1 MLNAIAQH
9 DAGKRTIVDG
19 PTIAAWIQ
27 FLLTATAANN
37 QHPAVQV
44 RCPSSVDVTGAKHA
58 LRIVSIQGHDVRREI
73 FVDPVK
79 GVDSRTLDVPVDLAT
94 VQHETQDD
102 RNRRLQQSG
111 LKADGV
117 VHCNAGLLVV
127 TPPSTF
133 YCDAFG
139 GGKPY
144 KVEVRVA
151 DTTGMLNWHFISGD
165 TAPSP
170 APAASPRYLFSAFAV
185 DCNAERLIA
194 FLNDQGCRLALP
206 EKTAVMHSSFLE
218 PDGQGW
224 SQLAQLGIA
233 FVLSALIGLERE
245 YRQKSAG
252 FRTYTVVGLAAA
264 LIMLVSKY
272 GFTDVLQ
279 ADRIVLDLWR
289 VAAQIVT
296 GIGFIG
302 GGVIFMRRDLVRG
315 LTTAAIVW
323 LTAAVGMACAP
334 DSQYSP
340 WPLREGISLLY
351 SGSQRSHAVFPEL
364 HTTPLSYS

>member
-1 MLNAIAQH
+1 MQCGSPRYRLLPVGTVFPCSVMGSPAVSELRLRAESNGQLFTFNPTGFSSPAWMLNAIAQH

-58 LRIVSIQGHDVRREI
+58 LCIVSIQGHDVRREI

-170 APAASPRYLFSAFAV
+170 APAASPRYLF
-185 DCNAERLIA
+185 R
-194 FLNDQGCRLALP
+194 P
-206 EKTAVMHSSFLE
+206 
-218 PDGQGW
+218 
-224 SQLAQLGIA
+224 
-233 FVLSALIGLERE
+233 
-245 YRQKSAG
+245 
-252 FRTYTVVGLAAA
+252 
-264 LIMLVSKY
+264 
-272 GFTDVLQ
+272 
-279 ADRIVLDLWR
+279 
-289 VAAQIVT
+289 
-296 GIGFIG
+296 
-302 GGVIFMRRDLVRG
+302 
-315 LTTAAIVW
+315 
-323 LTAAVGMACAP
+323 
-334 DSQYSP
+334 SP
-340 WPLREGISLLY
+340 
-351 SGSQRSHAVFPEL
+351 
-364 HTTPLSYS
+364 